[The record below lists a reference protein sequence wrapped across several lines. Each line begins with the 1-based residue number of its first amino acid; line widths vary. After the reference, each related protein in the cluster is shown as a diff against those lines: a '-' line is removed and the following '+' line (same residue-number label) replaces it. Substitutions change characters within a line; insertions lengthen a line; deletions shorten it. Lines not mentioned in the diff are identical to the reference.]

1 MLPSAKFAY
10 NNSVNRT
17 IGMSPFEVVHG
28 YQPKQPINIISMVPH
43 YTRMS
48 ELAASFASYIHDLH
62 KDISNQIQKSNANYK
77 DYADFHK
84 AREFNV
90 EDYVMVQI
98 RLERYPSGT
107 VKKLHAR
114 SGRLF
119 KILKKD

>member
-1 MLPSAKFAY
+1 MFKS
-10 NNSVNRT
+10 
-17 IGMSPFEVVHG
+17 
-28 YQPKQPINIISMVPH
+28 
-43 YTRMS
+43 
-48 ELAASFASYIHDLH
+48 AASFASYIHDLH